1 MDMKQ
6 IMKFNGTA
14 SRTAWWLS
22 QIAIGVISLGLPA
35 TAAGTESAG
44 LALFWLTAT
53 IPVTWFAI
61 AVNKARLN
69 EAGWSGWWQL
79 MPIVNLVVPGFFGPE
94 EESDVVG
101 QT

>member
-1 MDMKQ
+1 MNMKQ
-6 IMKFNGTA
+6 IMKFNGTMP
-14 SRTAWWLS
+14 RTEWWIA
-22 QIAIGVISLGLPA
+22 QIAMVFWTMVAPVLGANSDAFIVIWLISLLP
-35 TAAGTESAG
+35 
-44 LALFWLTAT
+44 LM
-53 IPVTWFAI
+53 WFSVAI
-61 AVNKARLN
+61 NKARLN